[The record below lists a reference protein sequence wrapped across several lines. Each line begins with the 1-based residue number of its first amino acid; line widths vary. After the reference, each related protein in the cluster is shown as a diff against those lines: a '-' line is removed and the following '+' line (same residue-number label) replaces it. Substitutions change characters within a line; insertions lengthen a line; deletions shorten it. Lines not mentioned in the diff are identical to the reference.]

1 MVSIRETV
9 QPLFDTTVYNR
20 LFRQG
25 PIGRKYGWHFSLFT
39 ALTTTVYMLIMM
51 QILKRHVEYR
61 KRRLK
66 EEYKIRFIYELNFT
80 EMDPKQFEKYIR
92 ANRHIKN
99 QEWPGPKETMWKTS
113 YRNINRHV
121 NDLKNKYE
129 QLEKLESNIQEL
141 KKNKQ

>member
-1 MVSIRETV
+1 M
-9 QPLFDTTVYNR
+9 
-20 LFRQG
+20 
-25 PIGRKYGWHFSLFT
+25 
-39 ALTTTVYMLIMM
+39 
-51 QILKRHVEYR
+51 
-61 KRRLK
+61 K